1 MNQPL
6 RIVFVIPNLAGG
18 GAERVMITVLRHLDR
33 SRFEPILMTVDL
45 SGPYVASIPEDVQ
58 VVNLQSGRVRHAWRK
73 MIKEINRLQPDV
85 VMSTMD
91 YMNLAVLAGKMAY
104 AQKPRIIVREANT
117 PTHAMGALSFLKR
130 VAFKTM
136 YRLLYTKADGI
147 IVQSEGMK
155 QDLLHFL
162 PSLSPNKVIRIYN
175 PLDVTTV
182 LRQAARKEDA
192 FLPSA
197 GKQIVA
203 AGRLTYQ
210 KGFDLLLAAFAQLTQ
225 IVQDVRLTILGEGP
239 LEADLKAQARA
250 LGIEER
256 VCFLGFQQNPY
267 AYLAQADLFV
277 LPSRWEGFPN
287 ILLEAL
293 ACGCQVVA
301 TDCPS
306 GPREILQQNQYGL
319 LVEPE
324 QVAAL
329 ANGMISVLCGE
340 HTFASGRE
348 RALAFEAKQ
357 VVKAY
362 EQAFQYGMSEEGE
375 GARCE
380 RTGTWQ

>member
-1 MNQPL
+1 MNQPM
-6 RIVFVIPNLAGG
+6 RIVFVMPNLAGG

-45 SGPYVASIPEDVQ
+45 SGPYVASIPENVQ
-58 VVNLQSGRVRHAWRK
+58 VVNLHSGRVRHAWRK

-117 PTHAMGALSFLKR
+117 PTLAIGALGFLKR
-130 VAFKTM
+130 VMFKTL

-155 QDLLHFL
+155 QDLLDFL

-182 LRQAARKEDA
+182 LRQAGKKEDA
-192 FLPSA
+192 FLPSSP
-197 GKQIVA
+197 KQIVA

-210 KGFDLLLAAFAQLTQ
+210 KGFDLLLSAFAQVAQ

-239 LEADLKAQARA
+239 LEAELKAQARA

-256 VCFLGFQQNPY
+256 VCFLGFQRNPY
-267 AYLAQADLFV
+267 AFLAQADLFV

-293 ACGCQVVA
+293 ACGCRVVA

-329 ANGMISVLCGE
+329 ANGMIGVLCGE
-340 HTFASGRE
+340 ITFASGRE

-357 VVKAY
+357 VVRAY
-362 EQAFQYGMSEEGE
+362 EQVFQYGMSEEGE
-375 GARCE
+375 GAKCK